1 MGHDA
6 KILALNGHSLP
17 PGRLFPAVS
26 VGGRADGRRLN
37 ADKTFG
43 ARLGLVV
50 AQLPCG
56 HLDPVDAQSALTV
69 KSIPRIPA
77 RIRQIFA
84 RMPRVPMCLAG
95 ILWPNAA
102 KRHVQETSSG
112 FSRSGKFT
120 RTGTASQHFD
130 LAFCAGG
137 VAVLLDSR
145 SHGRARP
152 TSRWPPG
159 HLDSVDV
166 ARCKVEFANRGKL
179 NWQVAKSFWQVKPLR
194 GVI

>member
-56 HLDPVDAQSALTV
+56 HLDPVDAESALTV
-69 KSIPRIPA
+69 KSIPQVPA
-77 RIRQIFA
+77 RICQLFL
-84 RMPRVPMCLAG
+84 RMPET
-95 ILWPNAA
+95 A
-102 KRHVQETSSG
+102 KC
-112 FSRSGKFT
+112 F
-120 RTGTASQHFD
+120 
-130 LAFCAGG
+130 GG
-137 VAVLLDSR
+137 
-145 SHGRARP
+145 RP
-152 TSRWPPG
+152 
-159 HLDSVDV
+159 
-166 ARCKVEFANRGKL
+166 
-179 NWQVAKSFWQVKPLR
+179 
-194 GVI
+194 